1 MFTDDVVLS
10 PHWSLIVPAGDEFL
24 LTLDPDQ
31 AAQIRVAILNT
42 TGLNGVVVDLAALAA
57 LVDPQDGARYLVGA
71 VDRVY
76 AWDADGG
83 EEETGAWVAMEPLDE
98 VVTVKGHALSAV
110 PKLGQMESLNRALI
124 VPGHVV
130 AKSARDS
137 LALALT
143 TWTPV

>member
-42 TGLNGVVVDLAALAA
+42 TGLDGVVADLTALEA
-57 LVDPQDGARYLVGA
+57 LESPQDGDRYLVGA

-124 VPGHVV
+124 GPGHVV

>member
-1 MFTDDVVLS
+1 MSTADLVLS
-10 PHWSLIVPAGDEFL
+10 PQWSLIVAEGDEFL
-24 LTLDPDQ
+24 LTLDPAQ

-42 TGLNGVVVDLAALAA
+42 TGLDGVVADLTALAA
-57 LVDPQDGARYLVGA
+57 VENPANGARYLVGA

-124 VPGHVV
+124 GPGHVV